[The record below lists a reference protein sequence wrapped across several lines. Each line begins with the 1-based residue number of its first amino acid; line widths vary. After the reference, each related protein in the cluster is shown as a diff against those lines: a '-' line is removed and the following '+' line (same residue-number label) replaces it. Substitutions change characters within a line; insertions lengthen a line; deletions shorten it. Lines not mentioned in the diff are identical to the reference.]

1 MASFLRLPLL
11 AVFVYVL
18 LVLAIVLPTS
28 HGSSG
33 QEEEEGDEKKKQ
45 SCTYFDPRRF
55 PEPQHGLVNCSW
67 YAPKACCKRTEVT
80 SVFSNM
86 YPLFGASEDCMNRMN
101 YLMCYFCSPEQS
113 RWYNGKVHVCEEYC
127 IDVFDKC
134 QLASYEG
141 VAIGSAYGNGTA
153 FCNAQN
159 FEVMEGTH
167 NCFEFD
173 PLPFAGVSR
182 LHPLLTL
189 PIVISVFLF
198 TGLTNIFI

>member
-1 MASFLRLPLL
+1 MAALRVCIL
-11 AVFVYVL
+11 FVGYIL
-18 LVLAIVLPTS
+18 LVYIILPS
-28 HGSSG
+28 FGGS
-33 QEEEEGDEKKKQ
+33 QEEEEGDEKKKE
-45 SCTYFDPRRF
+45 SCTYFDPHRF

-101 YLMCYFCSPEQS
+101 YLMCYFCSPEQY

-127 IDVFDKC
+127 IDVYDKC
-134 QLASYEG
+134 RLASFEG
-141 VAIGSAYGNGTA
+141 VAIGSAYGNSTA

-159 FEVMEGTH
+159 FEVIEGTH

-182 LHPLLTL
+182 LIAPLSVCLCLLTSAADIL
-189 PIVISVFLF
+189 L
-198 TGLTNIFI
+198 